1 MTIAIPRRRLRVRRP
16 ALALVLLLSAAA
28 GCTRGSAAAEMSG
41 AELYGSCAACHGAAG
56 QGNPTVS
63 APRIAGMPQWYIESQ
78 LKRFQGGQRGEHPD
92 DVEGLRMRAMS
103 RQMVTDAEIAAVAR
117 HVAEL
122 PAVTNP
128 PTRTGTNPA
137 AGQAVFAICATCH
150 GANGEGSQAVNA
162 PPLAGLDDWYVELQ
176 LQKFQAGVRGAAPG
190 DTIGP
195 IMRAMSTTIQP
206 EAIHDLAAYV
216 HGLPGRAAD
225 ADATVP

>member
-1 MTIAIPRRRLRVRRP
+1 MTIATSRRWLWSSLP
-16 ALALVLLLSAAA
+16 ALALVLLVSAAA
-28 GCTRGSAAAEMSG
+28 GCARGGAAAEMAGS
-41 AELYGSCAACHGAAG
+41 ELYGSCAACHGAAG
-56 QGNPTVS
+56 EGNSTVS
-63 APRIAGMPQWYIESQ
+63 APRIAGMPQWYVESQ

-103 RQMVTDAEIAAVAR
+103 RQMVTDAEIAAVAK

-122 PAVTNP
+122 APVTNP

-137 AGQAVFAICATCH
+137 AGQALFAICATCH

-176 LQKFQAGVRGAAPG
+176 LQKFQAGIRGAAPG

-216 HGLPGRAAD
+216 HGLPRQAGGTTA
-225 ADATVP
+225 P